1 MEELTEKLTRLGYPT
16 FDVLPGEDSMLML
29 FIAGKLIC
37 GALYA
42 LALSDEAL
50 KALIEETV
58 PDVTVTLPV
67 VTPSVEEVEE

>member
-58 PDVTVTLPV
+58 PTLPV
-67 VTPSVEEVEE
+67 VAPDVAEEVEE

>member
-1 MEELTEKLTRLGYPT
+1 MKQELTEKLARLGYPD
-16 FDVLPGEDSMLML
+16 FDVLPGQDSILML

-50 KALIEETV
+50 KALIVETV
-58 PDVTVTLPV
+58 PAVQVAQE
-67 VTPSVEEVEE
+67 EEVSDEDND